1 MHTLT
6 LHQVDQKPPCR
17 WTVGLLYCTVLH
29 CCTVLYC
36 TVLYCRWTVGLLVS
50 LFLVHAL
57 AARLQHTAA
66 PWWKFFLYLTSWA
79 RLLAATHY
87 LAEAALVTRR
97 WRAES
102 RASNEGLCRYHNHRE
117 GPH

>member
-1 MHTLT
+1 M
-6 LHQVDQKPPCR
+6 
-17 WTVGLLYCTVLH
+17 YCI
-29 CCTVLYC
+29 
-36 TVLYCRWTVGLLVS
+36 RWTVGLLVS
-50 LFLVHAL
+50 LFLVHAV

-66 PWWKFFLYLTSWA
+66 PPWKFFLYLTSWA

-102 RASNEGLCRYHNHRE
+102 RASNEALRGFHNHGE
-117 GPH
+117 GPY